1 MMNKKT
7 CLIIAPLLLSGLLIV
22 GEAQAQFDKYRA
34 KTSVQ
39 KESKKSSIKDIL
51 NQQNDDATSGDSE
64 ETSNAAGTDDFG
76 RQNAVAPKGPE
87 ASKYVNLN
95 PETGFGPEVITS
107 FDFPNTQLID
117 MVKHMQKLT
126 GINLIYDD
134 KLKGKVNISA
144 PTPITVGDAWKA
156 FETVL
161 AMNGYYLVESGS
173 FYRIVDKKDIKYTKT
188 KIYTGNFTPDTSRFV
203 MKVISLKSI
212 NAKSIERVFRPFATR
227 DGRIYHLEGTN
238 SVVIQDEGTNIN
250 RLMKLIQS
258 VDVPGHE
265 ESLQIVKVHNS
276 SAQEIVAILDKILKG
291 SSPANKLRQQSA
303 GSNVASIEKVTAEPR
318 TNSIIAM
325 TNAAGA
331 EQLRD
336 LIKKLDVK
344 MVSSGSGQIHVYYLN
359 HGDAESLSKTLG
371 ALVSGSSSKA
381 GATRFTSPVAAL
393 SSGSGNA
400 LFSNQVKVDAD
411 KNNNALVITASPTDY
426 LILKEVISKLDIPR
440 DQVYVEGLIM
450 ETSVSNQS
458 AYGISVVGGYGTG
471 NMQRAGFTGGSN
483 DLISMVMGTALPLNS
498 FFAGTGFGGKVT
510 QTMADGSTKTIN
522 SVNALITA
530 IAGNSNS
537 NVLAT
542 PQIMTMDNEEGV
554 FEAGEQ
560 VPYAEK
566 TDAANGSS
574 SNTVKMQK
582 VTMTLKI
589 LPQINKVSRTIKL
602 KIDQKLDD
610 FSGRKIEGA
619 ADQGAA
625 TVTRSIITH
634 VTAKDKE
641 TVAMGGLMRDK
652 TVDVESKVP
661 LLGDIPVLGW
671 LFKHKSHTN
680 DKMNLLFF
688 LTPQIVAS
696 KDKST
701 SKNVR
706 DLLNRRSLHL
716 QEAVEDDPAKLTV
729 KGLYEK
735 AKRSEEESAQ
745 ELNEFERNNMR
756 NETPS
761 APDSEEEAVPEPS
774 EEDSPE
780 LELTQNDS
788 PNYQQI
794 IQKVN
799 NGKAA
804 AKKR

>member
-1 MMNKKT
+1 MIKQKK
-7 CLIIAPLLLSGLLIV
+7 CLILAPVILSGLLMI
-22 GEAQAQFDKYRA
+22 GEAQAQFDKYRT
-34 KTSVQ
+34 KTNVPST
-39 KESKKSSIKDIL
+39 SKKTSIKDLL
-51 NQQNDDATSGDSE
+51 NQKQAGIGAAAT
-64 ETSNAAGTDDFG
+64 TTATTDDFG
-76 RQNAVAPKGPE
+76 RQNTVPPKGPE

-95 PETGFGPEVITS
+95 TETGYGPEVITS
-107 FDFPNTQLID
+107 FDFPNTSLVD

-188 KIYTGNFTPDTSRFV
+188 KIYTGNFTPDSSRFV
-203 MKVISLKSI
+203 MRVISLKNVS
-212 NAKSIERVFRPFATR
+212 NNSIERLFRPFTTR
-227 DGRIYHLEGTN
+227 DGRIYKLEGTN
-238 SVVIQDEGTNIN
+238 SIVIQDEGANIN
-250 RLMKLIQS
+250 RLVKLIQS

-265 ESLQIVKVHNS
+265 ESLQIVKVQNS
-276 SAQEIVAILDKILKG
+276 SAQEIVAILDKILK
-291 SSPANKLRQQSA
+291 SNSPASKLRQQTGA
-303 GSNVASIEKVTAEPR
+303 TNIASIEKVTAEPR

-344 MVSSGSGQIHVYYLN
+344 LVSSGSGQIHVYYLN
-359 HGDAESLSKTLG
+359 HGDAESLAKTLG
-371 ALVSGSSSKA
+371 ALVSNSAPKK
-381 GATRFTSPVAAL
+381 GATRFTSTVAAL
-393 SSGSGNA
+393 SNSGNS
-400 LFSNQVKVDAD
+400 LFSNEVKVDAD

-426 LILKEVISKLDIPR
+426 LIIKEVIGKLDIPR

-450 ETSVSNQS
+450 ETSVNNQS
-458 AYGISVVGGYGTG
+458 GYGISLVGGYGTG
-471 NMQRAGFTGGSN
+471 NLQRAGFTGGSN
-483 DLISMVMGTALPLNS
+483 DLISMIMGTALPLDK
-498 FFAGTGFGGKVT
+498 FFAGAGFGGKVT

-530 IAGNSNS
+530 IAGNSNT

-589 LPQINKVSRTIKL
+589 VPQINKVSRTIKL

-625 TVTRSIITH
+625 VVTRSIITH

-652 TVDVESKVP
+652 DVEVESKVP

-671 LFKHKSHTN
+671 LFKHKTQSH

-688 LTPQIVAS
+688 LTPQIIAS

-701 SKNVR
+701 ARNVK

-716 QEAVEDDPAKLTV
+716 QEAIEDDPSKLTV
-729 KGLYEK
+729 KGLYEQ
-735 AKRSEEESAQ
+735 AKRQEESNGDD
-745 ELNEFERNNMR
+745 LNEFQRNNMQLEPDAPN
-756 NETPS
+756 NE
-761 APDSEEEAVPEPS
+761 DMVPE
-774 EEDSPE
+774 EQNQENSPE
-780 LELTQNDS
+780 LELTKATN
-788 PNYQQI
+788 PNYRDI

-799 NGKAA
+799 SAKAA
-804 AKKR
+804 KQKR